1 MEARNVRAMRVL
13 ALNSGSSSVKCALF
27 EAAVPAGL
35 RGAVTLAGLFTASV
49 TGIGT
54 SPTVRYH
61 EAGAERTEQIP
72 GLKTH
77 DEAVR
82 RLLHFADD
90 KDIQAVGHR
99 IVHGGHWFK
108 EAVRI
113 DELVLSRFDQL
124 AELAPLHNPAG
135 LAGIQQARAILG
147 ERMPMV
153 AVFDTAFHYGLPD
166 HAQAYAL
173 PSAIT
178 ERFHIRRY
186 GFHGLAHGSSAGLYA
201 ETAGTP
207 IGNVNL
213 VTLHL
218 GNGCSATAIR
228 GGQSVDT
235 SMGFTPLEGLIM
247 GTRCGDID
255 PALVGF
261 LAGAMDLSW
270 GDTDRMLNERS
281 GLLGLSGLSSDMA
294 TLLQAER
301 EGHQGAHLA
310 VESFC
315 YRARKYLGAYLAVLG
330 GAEAVVFSGGI
341 GEHAPD
347 IRSRICS
354 GMEWCGLVLDQ
365 AANEAVV
372 RAPSGTITRIS
383 ASGARPAAFVA
394 GIDEESAI
402 ARETVS
408 CLTR

>member
-1 MEARNVRAMRVL
+1 MRVL
-13 ALNSGSSSVKCALF
+13 VLNSGSSSVKCALF
-27 EAAVPAGL
+27 EAVVAPGSHP
-35 RGAVTLAGLFTASV
+35 AVTLTGLFTGSV

-54 SPTVRYH
+54 SPTVRYD
-61 EAGAERTEQIP
+61 EAGVERTDP
-72 GLKTH
+72 SAGLKTH

-82 RLLHFADD
+82 RLVHLARD
-90 KDIQAVGHR
+90 KGIEAVGHR
-99 IVHGGHWFK
+99 IVHGGHWFTQ
-108 EAVRI
+108 AVRI
-113 DELVLSRFDQL
+113 DEPVLSRFNQL
-124 AELAPLHNPAG
+124 AELAPLHNPVG
-135 LAGIQQARAILG
+135 LSGIQQARAILG

-153 AVFDTAFHYGLPD
+153 AVFDTAFHHRLPD
-166 HAQAYAL
+166 YAQAYAL
-173 PSAIT
+173 PSTIT

-186 GFHGLAHGSSAGLYA
+186 GFHGLAHGSSARLYA
-201 ETAGTP
+201 ETAGKP

-261 LAGAMDLSW
+261 LAGAMDRSC
-270 GDTDRMLNERS
+270 GDIERILNERS

-301 EGHQGAHLA
+301 EGHEGARLA
-310 VESFC
+310 IESFC
-315 YRARKYLGAYLAVLG
+315 YRARKYLGAYLVALSD
-330 GAEAVVFSGGI
+330 AEAVVFSGGI

-347 IRSRICS
+347 IRRRICS

-365 AANEAVV
+365 AANQAITK
-372 RAPSGTITRIS
+372 APSGTIMRIS
-383 ASGARPAAFVA
+383 GFGARLAAFVA

-402 ARETVS
+402 ARETIS
-408 CLTR
+408 CLTRSI